1 MKFEKE
7 RWSFIIRRMS
17 IRWKITGLIFFL
29 LGLSLFLLGIFLVRE
44 FIKAEENELKEQAM
58 LTART
63 VAELP
68 EVSENIS
75 QGGARSESLSLIVEK
90 IRMINNADY
99 ITVLN
104 MDRMRLTHPVKGMV
118 GTISE
123 GADEGPAFAEHSYT
137 SKAKGEIGTVI
148 RAFTP
153 VMNKDHEQIGVVI
166 AGYKIPS
173 FFETLLSLKK
183 QIVWT
188 GVLALFFGGWGAW
201 LLARHIKKQ
210 MFQLEPHEIARLLVE
225 RTETFN
231 AMHEGIIA
239 IDMEETITISNKKAK
254 EMLGID
260 GDVVGKKI
268 RDVLPDTRLPEII
281 ELEKPIYNKDLQIRN
296 LAIVSNR
303 IPIKVNNKT
312 VGAIAIFQDRT
323 QVKKLAEELTGVKA
337 FVNALRVQNHE
348 HMNKLHTIAGL
359 IQLGNKEK
367 ALEYV
372 FEITEEQEELTR
384 FLSKN
389 IHDDSLT
396 GLLLSKVS
404 RGKELGIQVT
414 IDRHSSLKQF
424 PPFMDH
430 HDFVLILG
438 NLIENAF
445 DSFKNVM
452 NDDKEV
458 YVRIQQNDQLLC
470 ILVEDNGSGIP
481 EHVQPFIFDQGY
493 STKSETGRGIGL
505 YLVKQVVEKGKGD
518 ILLESSVGKG
528 TSFSITFSMYTEQKG
543 AEG

>member
-1 MKFEKE
+1 MG
-7 RWSFIIRRMS
+7 RVS
-17 IRWKITGLIFFL
+17 IRWKMTGLIFFL
-29 LGLSLFLLGIFLVRE
+29 LGLSLFILGIFLVKE
-44 FIKAEENELKEQAM
+44 FIQAKENEMKERAM

-68 EVSENIS
+68 GVSEHIS
-75 QGGARSESLSLIVEK
+75 QDEAGSETLASIVER

-104 MDRMRLTHPVKGMV
+104 MDRVRLTHPVKSMV
-118 GTISE
+118 GTVSE
-123 GADEGPAFAEHSYT
+123 GTDEGPAFAEHSYT

-153 VMNKDHEQIGVVI
+153 VMNKDHEQVGVVI
-166 AGYKIPS
+166 VGYKIPS

-183 QIVWT
+183 QIFWT
-188 GVLALFFGGWGAW
+188 GGLALFFGGWGAW

-225 RTETFN
+225 RTEAFN
-231 AMHEGIIA
+231 AMHEGIVA
-239 IDMEETITISNKKAK
+239 IDMEETITIFNNKAK
-254 EMLGID
+254 EMLGIE

-281 ELEKPIYNKDLQIRN
+281 ELEKPIYNQDLQIRN

-303 IPIKVNNKT
+303 IPIKVNNQT

-359 IQLGNKEK
+359 IQLGNNEK
-367 ALEYV
+367 ALVYV
-372 FEITEEQEELTR
+372 FEVTEEQEELIR

-389 IHDDSLT
+389 IMDDSLT

-404 RGKELGIQVT
+404 RGKELGIHVT

-445 DSFKNVM
+445 DSFKNIM

-458 YVRIQQNDQLLC
+458 YVRIQQNEKILC

-481 EHVQPFIFDQGY
+481 EHVQPFIFEQGY
-493 STKSETGRGIGL
+493 SSKSETGRGIGL
-505 YLVKQVVEKGKGD
+505 FLVKQAVEKGKGEIIID
-518 ILLESSVGKG
+518 SKEGKG
-528 TSFSITFSMYTEQKG
+528 TSFSITFPMDAEQ
-543 AEG
+543 EGVEG